1 MPSRFRTS
9 ACLSAAIALMVT
21 GCSGGS
27 NSSAPSAAPS
37 STPTPSATASS
48 TPPPATTAAPSTP
61 APTTA
66 PRTAAQL
73 TKGLLALADLP
84 AGFSIEKDDG
94 SGDDDVSL
102 SSKDAK
108 CAKLVALSN
117 ADVPPGSKASAG
129 QSYSG
134 GAEGPFIDESLDA
147 MGSAAAV
154 HALQKS
160 FQQAIA
166 SCRTMT
172 LTIPGEGRSPISVRE
187 VSAPKSGTDPVAVRY
202 TATSGPLE
210 GLEVTMITTGVGD
223 VVLALTVINGLPED
237 IEGATSIAVRK
248 AQKVLGTGTGT

>member
-1 MPSRFRTS
+1 MPSRFLTS
-9 ACLSAAIALMVT
+9 ACLSAALLLTAT
-21 GCSGGS
+21 GCSDGS
-27 NSSAPSAAPS
+27 STGSPAPS

-61 APTTA
+61 PATTPA
-66 PRTAAQL
+66 RTPAQL

-84 AGFSIEKDDG
+84 AGFSIEKADD
-94 SGDDDVSL
+94 SGDDDVTL

-108 CAKLVALSN
+108 CAKLVAFSN
-117 ADVPPGSKASAG
+117 ADVPPGSKASAT

-154 HALQKS
+154 GALQKS
-160 FQQAIA
+160 FKQAIV

-187 VSAPKSGTDPVAVRY
+187 VSAPKSGTDPVAVRFS
-202 TATSGPLE
+202 ATSGPLE

-223 VVLALTVINGLPED
+223 VVLALTIVNGLPED
-237 IEGATSIAVRK
+237 IEGATSAAVRK
-248 AQKVLGTGTGT
+248 AQSVLGSGT